1 MIHFP
6 KEMFITEEIPVNT
19 ITEMRSI
26 KRREENMGANG
37 VHSKREVSELRKKTL
52 IRNHIKG
59 LLRVQRS
66 APPQSI
72 FVNPNHPAGTKL
84 LQAKRAQFLCVA
96 CEIYFVSG
104 ELLEKH
110 IASNHIVRTG
120 FTGPADQKTI
130 SEVKSFTN
138 SEIVNKQQTIKQFER
153 SGMNFSKDKMLFKK
167 EEENCKGGTMRQVQR
182 RYA

>member
-26 KRREENMGANG
+26 KRREEYMRETG

-59 LLRVQRS
+59 LLKVQRS

-84 LQAKRAQFLCVA
+84 LQMRRAQFLCVA
-96 CEIYFVSG
+96 CEIYFASG

-120 FTGPADQKTI
+120 FIGSADREATSKAN
-130 SEVKSFTN
+130 SFTN
-138 SEIVNKQQTIKQFER
+138 SEIVNKQQTIKQFEN
-153 SGMNFSKDKMLFKK
+153 SGMNFIKDKMLFKK
-167 EEENCKGGTMRQVQR
+167 EEEDCKGGTMRQVQR

>member
-1 MIHFP
+1 
-6 KEMFITEEIPVNT
+6 MFITEEIPVNT

-26 KRREENMGANG
+26 KRREEYMRETG

-52 IRNHIKG
+52 IRNHIKS
-59 LLRVQRS
+59 LLKVQRS

-84 LQAKRAQFLCVA
+84 LQMRRAQFLCVA
-96 CEIYFVSG
+96 CNIYFVSG

-120 FTGPADQKTI
+120 FTGPADREATSKAN
-130 SEVKSFTN
+130 SFTN

-153 SGMNFSKDKMLFKK
+153 NGMNFSKDKMLFKK
-167 EEENCKGGTMRQVQR
+167 EEENCKGGTIRQVQR

>member
-1 MIHFP
+1 MIP
-6 KEMFITEEIPVNT
+6 PQNELFITDEIPVNM

-26 KRREENMGANG
+26 RKREEYMRETG

-52 IRNHIKG
+52 IRNHINS
-59 LLRVQRS
+59 LLKVQRS

-84 LQAKRAQFLCVA
+84 LQMRRTQFPCVA
-96 CEIYFVSG
+96 CKIYFVSG

-110 IASNHIVRTG
+110 IGSNHIVRTG
-120 FTGPADQKTI
+120 FMGPADQKTI
-130 SEVKSFTN
+130 SEVKSFTY
-138 SEIVNKQQTIKQFER
+138 SEIVDKQQTIKQFER

-167 EEENCKGGTMRQVQR
+167 EEEDCKGGTMRQVQR

>member
-1 MIHFP
+1 MIP
-6 KEMFITEEIPVNT
+6 PQNELFITDEIPVNM

-26 KRREENMGANG
+26 RKREEYMRENG
-37 VHSKREVSELRKKTL
+37 VNSKREVSELRKKTL
-52 IRNHIKG
+52 IRNHIKS
-59 LLRVQRS
+59 LLKVQRS

-84 LQAKRAQFLCVA
+84 LQMRRAQYLCVA

-120 FTGPADQKTI
+120 FIGPADREATSKAN
-130 SEVKSFTN
+130 SFTN

-153 SGMNFSKDKMLFKK
+153 NGMNFSKDKMLFKK
-167 EEENCKGGTMRQVQR
+167 EEENCKGGTIRQVQR

>member
-1 MIHFP
+1 MIP
-6 KEMFITEEIPVNT
+6 PQNELFITDEIPVNM

-26 KRREENMGANG
+26 RKREEYMRETG

-52 IRNHIKG
+52 IRNHIKS
-59 LLRVQRS
+59 LLKVQRS

-72 FVNPNHPAGTKL
+72 FVNPNHPTGTKL
-84 LQAKRAQFLCVA
+84 LQMRRAQFLCVA
-96 CEIYFVSG
+96 CEIYFASG

-120 FTGPADQKTI
+120 FIGPADREATSKAN
-130 SEVKSFTN
+130 SFTN

-153 SGMNFSKDKMLFKK
+153 NGMNFSKDKMLFKK
-167 EEENCKGGTMRQVQR
+167 EEENCKGGTIRQVQR